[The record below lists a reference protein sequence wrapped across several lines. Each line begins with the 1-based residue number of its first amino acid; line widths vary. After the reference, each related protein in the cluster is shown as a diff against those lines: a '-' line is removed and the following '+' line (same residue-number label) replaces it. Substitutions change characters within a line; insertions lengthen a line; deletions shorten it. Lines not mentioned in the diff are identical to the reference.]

1 MKLKLMEIEAINAI
15 LEPIL
20 VCKCRG
26 KLAWEL
32 IDLMDDLS
40 PEIMKIKKLKEKIVD
55 NYAIKNE
62 DGTYLVKINEFNQEV
77 YDFGENAEKVDEE
90 LKEVLESEI
99 EIDKCI
105 SMSNID
111 DNIEIEPINL
121 KYLISKQIIKK

>member
-1 MKLKLMEIEAINAI
+1 MKLNLMEIEAINAI
-15 LEPIL
+15 LEPVL

-32 IDLMDDLS
+32 IDLMDALS
-40 PEIMKIKKLKEKIVD
+40 PEIDKIRKLKEKIVD

-62 DGTYLVKINEFNQEV
+62 DGSYAVKRDEFDQEI

-99 EIDKCI
+99 EIDKSI

-121 KYLISKQIIKK
+121 KYLVSKQIIKK

>member
-1 MKLKLMEIEAINAI
+1 
-15 LEPIL
+15 
-20 VCKCRG
+20 
-26 KLAWEL
+26 
-32 IDLMDDLS
+32 
-40 PEIMKIKKLKEKIVD
+40 MKIKKLKEKIVD